1 MKQMKI
7 QAQLPVSFLREG
19 KAYIAYTPAL
29 DISTSGR
36 TFAQTQKRFGELV
49 ELFFEELMDMGTLET
64 VLLELGWEKQNKKW
78 VPPTVVAQ
86 QLHSVSV

>member
-86 QLHSVSV
+86 QLQSVSV